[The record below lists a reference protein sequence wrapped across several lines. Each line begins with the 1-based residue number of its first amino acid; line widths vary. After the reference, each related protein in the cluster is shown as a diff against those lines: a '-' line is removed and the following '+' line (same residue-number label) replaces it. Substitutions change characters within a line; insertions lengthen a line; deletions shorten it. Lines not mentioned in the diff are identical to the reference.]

1 MTIHRFS
8 VILVYMCVM
17 NFILAQ
23 TTLSK
28 KQQTVLS
35 TMNSIPEMTI
45 EIWSD
50 IACPFCY
57 LGKRT
62 LEHALSNFPKGKEIN
77 IVWRSFQLNPDLIT
91 DTNLS
96 TYDYL
101 HDHKGIAIEQAKQM
115 TAGISERGRELGISY
130 EFEKSVVSNT
140 RKAHEAIHFA
150 AAYGKQSEMKEALLH
165 AHFTE
170 GKNVDDFG
178 VLVEIASGLNLNT
191 ETFLNALTTNKYAHE
206 VEKDQQMAQQIGVRG
221 VPFFVFNRKYAVS
234 GAQPIEVFQET
245 LDKAFSN

>member
-1 MTIHRFS
+1 MTFNRFF
-8 VILVYMCVM
+8 VIFIFTVIM
-17 NFILAQ
+17 NFIMAQ

-28 KQQTVLS
+28 KNQAILNN
-35 TMNSIPEMTI
+35 MNPIPELTI

-62 LEHALSNFPKGKEIN
+62 LEQALANFPQGEEIN
-77 IVWRSFQLNPDLIT
+77 IIWRSFQLNPDVKT
-91 DTNLS
+91 DTSLF

-101 HDHKGIAIEQAKQM
+101 RDYKGISVDQAKQM
-115 TAGISERGRELGISY
+115 TAGISERGRELGITY

-150 AAYGKQSEMKEALLH
+150 AAYGKQSEMKEALLQ
-165 AHFTE
+165 AHFTS
-170 GKNVDDFG
+170 GKNVDDFR
-178 VLVEIASGLNLNT
+178 VLVEIASDLNLNT
-191 ETFLNALTTNKYAHE
+191 EAFMEALTTNKYAVE
-206 VEKDQQMAQQIGVRG
+206 VDKDQQMAQQIGVRG

-234 GAQPIEVFQET
+234 GAQPVEVFQET
-245 LDKAFSN
+245 LEKAFSK

>member
-1 MTIHRFS
+1 MTLYRFS
-8 VILVYMCVM
+8 VVLSYMIILKVT
-17 NFILAQ
+17 IAQ

-28 KQQTVLS
+28 KQQTLLND
-35 TMNSIPEMTI
+35 MNPAPEMTI

-62 LEHALSNFPKGKEIN
+62 LEHALSNFPKGKEVN
-77 IVWRSFQLNPDLIT
+77 IIWRSFQLNPDLVT

-101 HDHKGIAIEQAKQM
+101 HDHKGISIEQAKQM

-165 AHFTE
+165 AHFTA

-178 VLVEIASGLNLNT
+178 VLVEIASRLNLNT
-191 ETFLNALTTNKYAHE
+191 EAFMEALTTNKYAHE

-234 GAQPIEVFQET
+234 GAQPNEVFQET
-245 LDKAFSN
+245 LEKAFSE